1 MILNKAVMA
10 GGVAAVILGG
20 TCPATAQ
27 ELVDQREVWEQ
38 RIEIARGGI
47 HEAGR
52 IHDADQGV
60 KAAFFAAREADV
72 LEVEPLTPRAGVRNA
87 PFTAEA
93 VTEFTQI
100 LGDGNRI
107 ERTFS
112 TMIARDSRGRT
123 RREQEV
129 AMVGPL
135 AALQDSSPKLVI
147 IIDPEAKTDYTLDD
161 HAKVATKH
169 GGPFQIRGQVK
180 GAVGGDVLMVMG
192 SDGAP
197 GIPAIAK
204 KGVGPVPVRP
214 DVIETMV
221 TKGVGR
227 GVVYQASTAAA
238 KVSTEP
244 LGTKMIEG
252 VAADGVRT
260 TMTIPAGAVGNVSP
274 IDVVTERWTSKE
286 LQMDVLITRRD
297 PRAGDTTY
305 RLTNIVRAEP
315 PADLFVVPAD
325 YTVHEPADPATPARM
340 MKKIDVKGFEIKKLG
355 K

>member
-1 MILNKAVMA
+1 MILNNAVLA

-20 TCPATAQ
+20 PCYVAAQ
-27 ELVDQREVWEQ
+27 EIWDQKAVWEQ

-47 HEAGR
+47 HEAG
-52 IHDADQGV
+52 Q

-72 LEVEPLTPRAGVRNA
+72 LEVEPLTPRPGVRNA

-107 ERTFS
+107 ERTFT

-135 AALQDSSPKLVI
+135 AALQDSSPKLVV
-147 IIDPEAKTDYTLDD
+147 IIDPEAKADYTLDE
-161 HAKVATKH
+161 HAKIATKH
-169 GGPFQIRGQVK
+169 GGQFQIRGQFKTGGDFFVLSGAGGVPEK
-180 GAVGGDVLMVMG
+180 GA
-192 SDGAP
+192 
-197 GIPAIAK
+197 
-204 KGVGPVPVRP
+204 GPIPVRP

-227 GVVYQASTAAA
+227 GVVYQASSAAA
-238 KVSTEP
+238 KVSTEQ
-244 LGTKMIEG
+244 LGSRMIEG

-315 PADLFVVPAD
+315 PPDLFVVPAH
-325 YTVHEPADPATPARM
+325 YTVHEPGDM
-340 MKKIDVKGFEIKKLG
+340 MKKLDMRHIEIKKLG

>member
-1 MILNKAVMA
+1 MILDKVTIA

-20 TCPATAQ
+20 PCRGAAQ
-27 ELVDQREVWEQ
+27 QLVEQREMWEQ
-38 RIEIARGGI
+38 RIEIARGGP
-47 HEAGR
+47 HEAAR
-52 IHDADQGV
+52 IHDVDQGQ

-112 TMIARDSRGRT
+112 TMVARDSRGRT

-135 AALQDSSPKLVI
+135 AALQNSSPKLVI
-147 IIDPEAKTDYTLDD
+147 IIDPEAKTDYTLDE
-161 HAKVATKH
+161 HAKIATKH

-180 GAVGGDVLMVMG
+180 AAGGSDVLMVMNG
-192 SDGAP
+192 PG
-197 GIPAIAK
+197 GIPE
-204 KGVGPVPVRP
+204 KGAGPLTMRP

-227 GVVYQASTAAA
+227 GVVYHASTAAG
-238 KVSTEP
+238 KVSTEQ
-244 LGTKMIEG
+244 LGSKMIEG

-260 TMTIPAGAVGNVSP
+260 TMTIPAGAVGNVNS

-315 PADLFVVPAD
+315 PPDLFVVPPD
-325 YTVHEPADPATPARM
+325 YTVHEPGEM
-340 MKKIDVKGFEIKKLG
+340 YKKIEIKPFETKKLG

>member
-1 MILNKAVMA
+1 MTVKIVIV

-20 TCPATAQ
+20 PCRAAAQ
-27 ELVDQREVWEQ
+27 ESWQQPAIWEQ

-52 IHDADQGV
+52 IQDGDQGG

-72 LEVEPLTPRAGVRNA
+72 LEVEPLTPRPGVRNA

-107 ERTFS
+107 ERTFT

-147 IIDPEAKTDYTLDD
+147 IIDPEAKADYTLDEQ
-161 HAKVATKH
+161 AKVATKH

-180 GAVGGDVLMVMG
+180 AAGGGDVLMVMNG
-192 SDGAP
+192 PG
-197 GIPAIAK
+197 GIPE
-204 KGVGPVPVRP
+204 KGAGPMTVRP

-221 TKGVGR
+221 TKGAGR
-227 GVVYQASTAAA
+227 GVVYHASTAAG
-238 KVSTEP
+238 KVSTEQ
-244 LGTKMIEG
+244 LGSKMIEG

-260 TMTIPAGAVGNVSP
+260 TMTIPAGAVGNINP
-274 IDVVTERWTSKE
+274 IDVVTERWSSKE
-286 LQMDVLITRRD
+286 LQMDVLISRRD
-297 PRAGDTTY
+297 PRAGETTY

-315 PADLFVVPAD
+315 PADLFVVPHD
-325 YTVHEPADPATPARM
+325 YTVHEPGEMYRKVEIKP
-340 MKKIDVKGFEIKKLG
+340 FESKKLG
-355 K
+355 KE

>member
-1 MILNKAVMA
+1 MTRYTAILA
-10 GGVAAVILGG
+10 GGVAAVMLGG
-20 TCPATAQ
+20 PCRAAAQ
-27 ELVDQREVWEQ
+27 ELVEHRELWEQ

-52 IHDADQGV
+52 IHDADQAA
-60 KAAFFAAREADV
+60 KAGFFAAREADV

-107 ERTFS
+107 ERTFT

-135 AALQDSSPKLVI
+135 AALQDASPKLVM
-147 IIDPEAKTDYTLDD
+147 IIDPEAKADYTLDQ

-169 GGPFQIRGQVK
+169 GGPFQIRGRVK
-180 GAVGGDVLMVMG
+180 AAGGSDVLMVMNG
-192 SDGAP
+192 PG
-197 GIPAIAK
+197 GIPE
-204 KGVGPVPVRP
+204 KGAGPMSGTGPMSVRP

-227 GVVYQASTAAA
+227 GVVYQASTADA
-238 KVSTEP
+238 KVVTEQ

-286 LQMDVLITRRD
+286 LQMEVLITRRD

-315 PADLFVVPAD
+315 PADLFVVPPD
-325 YTVHEPADPATPARM
+325 YTVHEPGEM
-340 MKKIDVKGFEIKKLG
+340 IKKLEMRPFEVKKLG

>member
-1 MILNKAVMA
+1 MISNNVVLA

-20 TCPATAQ
+20 PGRTAAQ
-27 ELVDQREVWEQ
+27 GLVEQHELWEQ
-38 RIEIARGGI
+38 RIEIARGGVHEAGAI
-47 HEAGR
+47 HEAGQS
-52 IHDADQGV
+52 A
-60 KAAFFAAREADV
+60 KAAFFVGREADV

-107 ERTFS
+107 ERTFT
-112 TMIARDSRGRT
+112 TMVARDSRGRT

-147 IIDPEAKTDYTLDD
+147 IIDPEAKTDYTLDE

-180 GAVGGDVLMVMG
+180 AAGAGDVLMVMNG
-192 SDGAP
+192 HG
-197 GIPAIAK
+197 GIPE
-204 KGVGPVPVRP
+204 KGAGPLSRGAGPLSVRP

-238 KVSTEP
+238 KVSTDQ
-244 LGTKMIEG
+244 LGTRMIEG

-260 TMTIPAGAVGNVSP
+260 TMTIPAGAVGNVNP

-286 LQMDVLITRRD
+286 LQMDVLISRRD
-297 PRAGDTTY
+297 PRAGETTY

-315 PADLFVVPAD
+315 PADLFVVPHD
-325 YTVHEPADPATPARM
+325 YTIREPGEM
-340 MKKIDVKGFEIKKLG
+340 IKKLEMRPFEVKKLG